1 MFYRNADPVALR
13 VIFLCY
19 FWFSLLLTPS
29 VLIAKEKS
37 IAEENES
44 VAKPTLNLQQALKLT
59 LDSNPELEL
68 FQFQFQELAGEMS
81 TASLNP
87 GYQLGVEL
95 ENFSGNG
102 VFSGLDNSELT
113 VSLSSAIEL
122 GGKLDA
128 RQQVVS
134 ANNDYLGT
142 QKRLK
147 TLELLSETAKR
158 YLEVLAAQER
168 IKLAEESVQI
178 AQKALTIVKRRVKLG
193 ASMTAEASRAE
204 ASLAQA
210 ELTLDKE
217 QSYYRAAQ
225 VNLASMWGE
234 MDAPS
239 FAVQGNLYQFGKSRS
254 LEQLLAEIQNNPS
267 IRQYAALERIRDA
280 ELDLVRSNNQSDLNW
295 SVGVVRNE
303 ASGDMGLKAGFSMD
317 LFSQSRNQGAYQRAQ
332 AIKEQTF
339 VSKRTALLR
348 LQTQLAKT
356 YQYREQS
363 IKTAQ
368 RLEQDVIPALL
379 SALHDSE
386 EAYQRGRYSYFE
398 YVLARQELIAAKR
411 KLIDEAVAILLF
423 GVTIEQLTAQPLTQS
438 SVEL

>member
-1 MFYRNADPVALR
+1 MFYEHVRPAALR
-13 VIFLCY
+13 LMILFFFGVVTLHA
-19 FWFSLLLTPS
+19 PQQ
-29 VLIAKEKS
+29 S
-37 IAEENES
+37 IAMENMS
-44 VAKPTLNLQQALKLT
+44 VAKLTLNLQQALKMT

-68 FQFQFQELAGEMS
+68 FQYQFKELEGAMT
-81 TASLNP
+81 TASVKP
-87 GYQLGVEL
+87 SYQLGVEL

-102 VFSGLDNSELT
+102 EYSGLDNSELT

-128 RQQVVS
+128 RQQVVT

-147 TLELLSETAKR
+147 TLELLSETTKR

-178 AQKALTIVKRRVKLG
+178 AQKAITIVKRRVKLG

-210 ELTLDKE
+210 ELTLNKE
-217 QSYYRAAQ
+217 QSNYRAAQ

-234 MDAPS
+234 LDVSS

-254 LEQLLAEIQNNPS
+254 LEQLLTEIQNNPS

-303 ASGDMGLKAGFSMD
+303 ASGDIGLKAGFSME
-317 LFSQSRNQGAYQRAQ
+317 LFTESRNQGAYQRAQ
-332 AIKEQTF
+332 AAKEQTF

-363 IKTAQ
+363 IKTTQ
-368 RLEQDVIPALL
+368 RLEQDIIPALL
-379 SALHDSE
+379 SALSDSE
-386 EAYQRGRYSYFE
+386 EAYKRGRYSYFE

-411 KLIDEAVAILLF
+411 KLIDEAVAVLLF
-423 GVTIEQLTAQPLTQS
+423 GVTIEQLIAQPLTQPA
-438 SVEL
+438 VEL